1 MILAGDVG
9 GTKVV
14 LALFEDLKTRKKV
27 KEQKFASKDYANFND
42 IVNTFLPKDI
52 SIDCACFGIA
62 GPIVNNRCHATN
74 LPWVIDGSELQALLK
89 TSSVF
94 LINDLEAN
102 AWGTF
107 VLEEHEFCILNQG
120 TEKAG
125 NRALISAGTGLGE
138 AGFYFDGK
146 NHHPFPSEGGH
157 ADFAPN
163 TEEEIEIWR
172 YFKTKFE
179 HVSFERLLCGHGIGT
194 LYQFFIEVK
203 KMPQLPDVK
212 ERMQKEDPAQVI
224 SEFGVSKK
232 CPTCV
237 KTLETFVSIYGEEA
251 GNLALKF
258 LSLGGI
264 FIGGG
269 IAPKILEVLKNGLF
283 MKAFIDKGRFKTLL
297 SEIRVQVILNPETAL
312 LGAARHAIS
321 KNSHLIME

>member
-14 LALFEDLKTRKKV
+14 LALFEDLKTRKKF
-27 KEQKFASKDYANFND
+27 KEERFASKDFSNFND
-42 IVNTFLPKDI
+42 IVNVFLPKDI
-52 SIDCACFGIA
+52 SISCACFGIA
-62 GPIVNNRCHATN
+62 GPIVDNKCHATN
-74 LPWVIDGSELQALLK
+74 LPWVIDGLKLQTSLK
-89 TSSVF
+89 TPSVF

-107 VLEEHEFCILNQG
+107 VLQDEEFCVLNAG
-120 TEKAG
+120 TGKQG

-157 ADFAPN
+157 SDFAPN

-172 YFKTKFE
+172 YFKQKFE
-179 HVSFERLLCGHGIGT
+179 HVSFERLLSGNGIGNI
-194 LYQFFIEVK
+194 YRFFVEVK
-203 KMPQLPDVK
+203 KMPELAEVK
-212 ERMQKEDPAQVI
+212 QKMRTEDLAKVI
-224 SEFGVSKK
+224 SEFGTSKK
-232 CPTCV
+232 CPICV

-269 IAPKILEVLKNGLF
+269 IAPKILEILKNGLF
-283 MKAFIDKGRFKTLL
+283 MKAFMDKGRFKTLL
-297 SEIRVQVILNPETAL
+297 SGMRVQVILNPETAL
-312 LGAARHAIS
+312 LGAAEYATVKGNI
-321 KNSHLIME
+321 